1 MATKRKAETGTAAK
15 AVVTKKL
22 ALDAKNLKDPNKA
35 LVTPKSKTTA
45 EAKVGEISAT
55 PITPLKDKRLS
66 GILKAVGVNSPRSP
80 NRVTFPPPS
89 NIRETL
95 SNLDDD
101 AVSSLVHQLES
112 LQGASLV
119 LWLEELTSS
128 VSLLD
133 RRPERGQSVESL
145 VAELLKIKW
154 EDKEEEVAFAYIALL
169 AHLVSACP
177 CYTRAAVKSLF
188 NRFRPA
194 GERDKRS
201 LDAIIFKRVHT
212 GLQCLLEVSPVG
224 ARDET
229 LNLMAEAFP
238 YFKLSPYRQ
247 VCFVSA
253 LLEMTSYIPDS
264 RLRVLTIIVEKIIKL
279 DAHLSREHVGKELK
293 EGDKK
298 PNDPMVETLDLL
310 MKLMLTYINTNT
322 HHEDKYDSKKAAE
335 LIDCL
340 LNIYTSHLLP
350 TFNIVH
356 TQYIIFY
363 LANLDPEVTQRFL
376 AVTWRAFNSPS
387 SASITRQTAMSYLA
401 SFLSRSAIVT
411 AQQVLAHL
419 NRLSSWAHSYVRAR
433 ESQDSGLDFMYT
445 DLARHGPFYSACQ
458 AIFYIFAF
466 RHQELTCT
474 PKRLKAVQGL
484 AWHSLVASGLNPLR
498 VCLPGVVRNFSA
510 CARHY
515 QLAYCQAVIERNN
528 RINLP
533 VVGSLSSGASVKPL
547 LLDCFFPFDPC
558 LLPRVKPWVERHYL
572 QYQGLQGILQTEE
585 EDDEESSDDEEDED
599 GEGVDGQGEAKVS
612 SRRQRQSS
620 IRSSI
625 SSSGRSRQDSVGCLN
640 ELLMQDLVS

>member
-1 MATKRKAETGTAAK
+1 MATKRKAETGTTAAK

-22 ALDAKNLKDPNKA
+22 ALDAKQLKDPTKA
-35 LVTPKSKTTA
+35 LVTPKSKPAA
-45 EAKVGEISAT
+45 EAKPSETLAT
-55 PITPLKDKRLS
+55 PKTPLKDKRLS
-66 GILKAVGVNSPRSP
+66 GILKTVGVNSPRSP

-154 EDKEEEVAFAYIALL
+154 EDKEEKVAFAYIALL

-188 NRFRPA
+188 NRFKPA

-201 LDAIIFKRVHT
+201 VDAIIFKRVHT
-212 GLQCLLEVSPVG
+212 ALQCLLEVSPVG
-224 ARDET
+224 AREEA

-238 YFKLSPYRQ
+238 FFKLSPYRQ

-279 DAHLSREHVGKELK
+279 DAHLSREHVGREVK

-298 PNDPMVETLDLL
+298 DPMVETLDLL

-322 HHEDKYDSKKAAE
+322 HHEDKYDGKKASDVV
-335 LIDCL
+335 DCL

-376 AVTWRAFNSPS
+376 SVTWRAFSSPS
-387 SASITRQTAMSYLA
+387 SPSITRQTAMSYLA

-411 AQQVLAHL
+411 PQQVLGHL

-433 ESQDSGLDFMYT
+433 DSQDSGLDFMYT

-466 RHQELTCT
+466 RHQELTST

-515 QLAYCQAVIERNN
+515 QLAYCQAVLERNN

-558 LLPRVKPWVERHYL
+558 LLPRVKPWVETQYL

-585 EDDEESSDDEEDED
+585 EDEEESSDEEEEEE
-599 GEGVDGQGEAKVS
+599 EGGQKEAQAP
-612 SRRQRQSS
+612 RRKRQSS

>member
-1 MATKRKAETGTAAK
+1 MATKRKAETGAAAAK

-22 ALDAKNLKDPNKA
+22 ALDAKQLKDPTKA
-35 LVTPKSKTTA
+35 LVTPKSKPAAGARVSETP
-45 EAKVGEISAT
+45 AT
-55 PITPLKDKRLS
+55 PKTPLKDKRLS

-119 LWLEELTSS
+119 LWLEELTLS

-188 NRFRPA
+188 NRFKPA

-201 LDAIIFKRVHT
+201 VDAIIFKTVHT
-212 GLQCLLEVSPVG
+212 ALQCLLEVSPVG
-224 ARDET
+224 AREEA
-229 LNLMAEAFP
+229 LHLMAEVFP
-238 YFKLSPYRQ
+238 FFKLSPYRQ

-279 DAHLSREHVGKELK
+279 DAHLSREHVGREVK

-298 PNDPMVETLDLL
+298 DPMVETLDLL
-310 MKLMLTYINTNT
+310 MKLMLTYIHTNT
-322 HHEDKYDSKKAAE
+322 HHEDKYGYKLHKQDRSDMYLSPRYDSKKSSD
-335 LIDCL
+335 LVDCL

-363 LANLDPEVTQRFL
+363 LANLDPG
-376 AVTWRAFNSPS
+376 
-387 SASITRQTAMSYLA
+387 M
-401 SFLSRSAIVT
+401 
-411 AQQVLAHL
+411 
-419 NRLSSWAHSYVRAR
+419 
-433 ESQDSGLDFMYT
+433 
-445 DLARHGPFYSACQ
+445 
-458 AIFYIFAF
+458 
-466 RHQELTCT
+466 
-474 PKRLKAVQGL
+474 
-484 AWHSLVASGLNPLR
+484 LR
-498 VCLPGVVRNFSA
+498 
-510 CARHY
+510 
-515 QLAYCQAVIERNN
+515 I
-528 RINLP
+528 
-533 VVGSLSSGASVKPL
+533 
-547 LLDCFFPFDPC
+547 
-558 LLPRVKPWVERHYL
+558 
-572 QYQGLQGILQTEE
+572 
-585 EDDEESSDDEEDED
+585 
-599 GEGVDGQGEAKVS
+599 
-612 SRRQRQSS
+612 
-620 IRSSI
+620 
-625 SSSGRSRQDSVGCLN
+625 
-640 ELLMQDLVS
+640 

>member
-1 MATKRKAETGTAAK
+1 MATKRKAETGAAAAK

-22 ALDAKNLKDPNKA
+22 ALDAKQLKDPTKA
-35 LVTPKSKTTA
+35 LVTPKSKPAAQARVSETL
-45 EAKVGEISAT
+45 AT
-55 PITPLKDKRLS
+55 PKTPLKDKRLS

-101 AVSSLVHQLES
+101 AVSRLVHQLES

-119 LWLEELTSS
+119 LWLEELTLS

-188 NRFRPA
+188 NRFKPA

-201 LDAIIFKRVHT
+201 VDAIIFKRVHT
-212 GLQCLLEVSPVG
+212 ALQCLLEVSPVG
-224 ARDET
+224 AREEA
-229 LNLMAEAFP
+229 LHLMAEVFP
-238 YFKLSPYRQ
+238 FFKLSPYRQ

-279 DAHLSREHVGKELK
+279 DAHLSREHVGREVK

-298 PNDPMVETLDLL
+298 DPMVETLDLL

-322 HHEDKYDSKKAAE
+322 HHEDKYGYKLHKQDRSDMYLSPRYDSKKSSD
-335 LIDCL
+335 LVDCL

-363 LANLDPEVTQRFL
+363 LANLDPG
-376 AVTWRAFNSPS
+376 
-387 SASITRQTAMSYLA
+387 M
-401 SFLSRSAIVT
+401 
-411 AQQVLAHL
+411 
-419 NRLSSWAHSYVRAR
+419 
-433 ESQDSGLDFMYT
+433 
-445 DLARHGPFYSACQ
+445 
-458 AIFYIFAF
+458 
-466 RHQELTCT
+466 
-474 PKRLKAVQGL
+474 
-484 AWHSLVASGLNPLR
+484 LR
-498 VCLPGVVRNFSA
+498 
-510 CARHY
+510 
-515 QLAYCQAVIERNN
+515 I
-528 RINLP
+528 
-533 VVGSLSSGASVKPL
+533 
-547 LLDCFFPFDPC
+547 
-558 LLPRVKPWVERHYL
+558 
-572 QYQGLQGILQTEE
+572 
-585 EDDEESSDDEEDED
+585 
-599 GEGVDGQGEAKVS
+599 
-612 SRRQRQSS
+612 
-620 IRSSI
+620 
-625 SSSGRSRQDSVGCLN
+625 
-640 ELLMQDLVS
+640 

>member
-1 MATKRKAETGTAAK
+1 MATKRKAETGTPAK

-22 ALDAKNLKDPNKA
+22 ALDAKQLKDPNKA
-35 LVTPKSKTTA
+35 LVTPKPKTAA
-45 EAKVGEISAT
+45 EIKVNNEKMPGSHL
-55 PITPLKDKRLS
+55 TPLKEKRLS
-66 GILKAVGVNSPRSP
+66 GILKAVCVNSPKSP

-89 NIRETL
+89 NMRETL
-95 SNLDDD
+95 ANLDEE
-101 AVSSLVHQLES
+101 AVASLVHQLES

-133 RRPERGQSVESL
+133 RRPERGQGVESL

-188 NRFRPA
+188 DRFKPA
-194 GERDKRS
+194 GERDKRDR
-201 LDAIIFKRVHT
+201 DANIFKRVHT
-212 GLQCLLEVSPVG
+212 ALQCLLQVSPVG
-224 ARDET
+224 AREEA
-229 LNLMAEAFP
+229 LSGMSKAFP
-238 YFKLSPYRQ
+238 YFKVSPYRL

-253 LLEMTSYIPDS
+253 LLEMTSYISDS
-264 RLRVLTIIVEKIIKL
+264 THRVLTIIFENIIKL
-279 DAHLSREHVGKELK
+279 DAHLSREYVGEVLK
-293 EGDKK
+293 NENKGE
-298 PNDPMVETLDLL
+298 PMVETLDLL
-310 MKLMLTYINTNT
+310 MKLVLTYIKANT
-322 HHEDKYDSKKAAE
+322 HHEEKYDEKKASN
-335 LIDCL
+335 LVDCL
-340 LNIYTSHLLP
+340 MDIYTSHLLP

-356 TQYIIFY
+356 SQYIIFY
-363 LANLDPEVTQRFL
+363 LANIDPGLAQRFL
-376 AVTWRAFNSPS
+376 TVTWRTFSSPNSP
-387 SASITRQTAMSYLA
+387 SITRQTAMSYLA
-401 SFLSRSAIVT
+401 SFLSRSAVIT
-411 AQQVLAHL
+411 PQQVLAHL
-419 NRLSSWAHSYVRAR
+419 GRLSSWAHSYVRTR

-445 DLARHGPFYSACQ
+445 DLAKHGPFYSACQ

-466 RHQELTCT
+466 RHQELTAT

-558 LLPRVKPWVERHYL
+558 LLPRVKPWVDTHYL

-585 EDDEESSDDEEDED
+585 EDDEESSDEEE
-599 GEGVDGQGEAKVS
+599 EEENEEANQGQEKIP
-612 SRRQRQSS
+612 RRKRQSS
-620 IRSSI
+620 MRSSI

>member
-1 MATKRKAETGTAAK
+1 MATKRKAETGTPAK

-22 ALDAKNLKDPNKA
+22 ALDAKQLKDPNKA
-35 LVTPKSKTTA
+35 LVTPKPKTAA
-45 EAKVGEISAT
+45 EIKVNNEKT
-55 PITPLKDKRLS
+55 PGSHLTPLKDKRLS
-66 GILKAVGVNSPRSP
+66 GILKAVGVNSPKSP

-89 NIRETL
+89 NMRETL
-95 SNLDDD
+95 ANLDEE
-101 AVSSLVHQLES
+101 AVASLVHQLES

-133 RRPERGQSVESL
+133 RRPERGQGVESL

-188 NRFRPA
+188 DRFKPA
-194 GERDKRS
+194 GERDKRDR
-201 LDAIIFKRVHT
+201 DANIFKRVHT
-212 GLQCLLEVSPVG
+212 ALQCLLQVSPVG
-224 ARDET
+224 AREEA
-229 LNLMAEAFP
+229 LSGMSKAFP
-238 YFKLSPYRQ
+238 YFKVSPYRL

-253 LLEMTSYIPDS
+253 LLEMTSYISDS
-264 RLRVLTIIVEKIIKL
+264 THRVLTIIFENIIKL
-279 DAHLSREHVGKELK
+279 DAHLSREYVGEVLK
-293 EGDKK
+293 NENKGE
-298 PNDPMVETLDLL
+298 PMVETLDLL
-310 MKLMLTYINTNT
+310 MKLVLTYIKANT
-322 HHEDKYDSKKAAE
+322 HHEEKYDEKKASN
-335 LIDCL
+335 LVDCL
-340 LNIYTSHLLP
+340 MDIYTSHLLP

-356 TQYIIFY
+356 SQYIIFY
-363 LANLDPEVTQRFL
+363 LANIDPGLAQRFL
-376 AVTWRAFNSPS
+376 TVTWRTFSSPNSP
-387 SASITRQTAMSYLA
+387 SITRQTAMSYLA
-401 SFLSRSAIVT
+401 SFLSRSAVIT
-411 AQQVLAHL
+411 PQQVLAHL
-419 NRLSSWAHSYVRAR
+419 GRLSSWAHSYVRTR

-445 DLARHGPFYSACQ
+445 DLAKHGPFYSACQ

-466 RHQELTCT
+466 RHQELTAT

-558 LLPRVKPWVERHYL
+558 LLPRVKPWVETHYL

-585 EDDEESSDDEEDED
+585 EDDEESSDEEE
-599 GEGVDGQGEAKVS
+599 EEEENEEANQGQEKVP
-612 SRRQRQSS
+612 RRKRQSS
-620 IRSSI
+620 MRSSI

>member
-1 MATKRKAETGTAAK
+1 MATKRKAESGTPAK

-22 ALDAKNLKDPNKA
+22 ALDAKQLKDSNKA
-35 LVTPKSKTTA
+35 LVTPKPKTAA
-45 EAKVGEISAT
+45 EIKVNNEKT
-55 PITPLKDKRLS
+55 PGSHLTPLKDKRLS
-66 GILKAVGVNSPRSP
+66 GILKAVGVNSPKSP

-89 NIRETL
+89 NMRETL
-95 SNLDDD
+95 ANLDEE
-101 AVSSLVHQLES
+101 AVASLVHQLES

-133 RRPERGQSVESL
+133 RRPERGQGVESL

-188 NRFRPA
+188 DRFKPA
-194 GERDKRS
+194 GERDKRDR
-201 LDAIIFKRVHT
+201 DANIFKRVHT
-212 GLQCLLEVSPVG
+212 ALQCLLQVSPVG
-224 ARDET
+224 AREEA
-229 LNLMAEAFP
+229 LSGMSKAFP
-238 YFKLSPYRQ
+238 YFKVSPYRL

-253 LLEMTSYIPDS
+253 LLEMTSYISDS
-264 RLRVLTIIVEKIIKL
+264 THRVLTIIFENIIKL
-279 DAHLSREHVGKELK
+279 DAHLSREYVGEVLK
-293 EGDKK
+293 NENKGE
-298 PNDPMVETLDLL
+298 PMVETLDLL
-310 MKLMLTYINTNT
+310 MKLVLTYIKANT
-322 HHEDKYDSKKAAE
+322 HHEEKYDEKKASN
-335 LIDCL
+335 LVDCL
-340 LNIYTSHLLP
+340 MDIYTSHLLP

-356 TQYIIFY
+356 SQYIIFY
-363 LANLDPEVTQRFL
+363 LANIDPGLAQRFL
-376 AVTWRAFNSPS
+376 TVTWRTFSSPNSP
-387 SASITRQTAMSYLA
+387 SITRQTAMSYLA
-401 SFLSRSAIVT
+401 SFLSRSAVIT
-411 AQQVLAHL
+411 PQQVLAHL
-419 NRLSSWAHSYVRAR
+419 GRLSSWAHSYVRTR

-445 DLARHGPFYSACQ
+445 DLAKHGPFYSACQ

-466 RHQELTCT
+466 RHQELTAT
-474 PKRLKAVQGL
+474 PKRMKAIQGL

-558 LLPRVKPWVERHYL
+558 LLPRVKPWVETHYL

-585 EDDEESSDDEEDED
+585 EDDEESSDEEEEDEN
-599 GEGVDGQGEAKVS
+599 EEANQGQEKVA
-612 SRRQRQSS
+612 RRKRQSS
-620 IRSSI
+620 MRSSI

>member
-1 MATKRKAETGTAAK
+1 MATKRKAETGAAAAK

-22 ALDAKNLKDPNKA
+22 ALDAKQLKDPTKA
-35 LVTPKSKTTA
+35 LVTPKSKPAA
-45 EAKVGEISAT
+45 EARVSETPAT
-55 PITPLKDKRLS
+55 PKTPLKDKRLS

-101 AVSSLVHQLES
+101 AVSRLVHQLES

-119 LWLEELTSS
+119 LWLEELTLS

-188 NRFRPA
+188 NRFKPA

-201 LDAIIFKRVHT
+201 VDAIIFKRVHT
-212 GLQCLLEVSPVG
+212 ALQCLLEVSPVG
-224 ARDET
+224 AREEA
-229 LNLMAEAFP
+229 LHLMAEVFP
-238 YFKLSPYRQ
+238 FFKLSPYRQ

-279 DAHLSREHVGKELK
+279 DAHLSREHVGREVK

-298 PNDPMVETLDLL
+298 DPMVETLDLL

-322 HHEDKYDSKKAAE
+322 HHEDKYDSKKSSD
-335 LIDCL
+335 LVDCL

-376 AVTWRAFNSPS
+376 AVTWRAFSSPS
-387 SASITRQTAMSYLA
+387 SPSITRQTAMSYLA

-411 AQQVLAHL
+411 PQQVLGHL

-433 ESQDSGLDFMYT
+433 DSQDSGLDFMYT

-466 RHQELTCT
+466 RHQELTST

-515 QLAYCQAVIERNN
+515 QLAYCQAVLERNN

-558 LLPRVKPWVERHYL
+558 LLPRVKPWVEMHYL

-585 EDDEESSDDEEDED
+585 EDEEESSDEEEEEE
-599 GEGVDGQGEAKVS
+599 EGCQKEVKVA
-612 SRRQRQSS
+612 RRKRQSS

>member
-1 MATKRKAETGTAAK
+1 MATKRKAETGTPAK

-22 ALDAKNLKDPNKA
+22 ALDAKQLKDPNKA
-35 LVTPKSKTTA
+35 LVTPKPKTAA
-45 EAKVGEISAT
+45 EIKVINEKT
-55 PITPLKDKRLS
+55 PGSHITPLKDKRLS
-66 GILKAVGVNSPRSP
+66 GILKAVGVNSPKSP

-89 NIRETL
+89 NMRETL
-95 SNLDDD
+95 ANLDEE
-101 AVSSLVHQLES
+101 AVASLVHQLES

-133 RRPERGQSVESL
+133 RRPERGQGVESL

-188 NRFRPA
+188 DRFKPA
-194 GERDKRS
+194 GERDKRDR
-201 LDAIIFKRVHT
+201 DANIFKRVHT
-212 GLQCLLEVSPVG
+212 ALQCLLQVSPVG
-224 ARDET
+224 AREEA
-229 LNLMAEAFP
+229 LSGMSKAFP
-238 YFKLSPYRQ
+238 YFKVSPYRL

-253 LLEMTSYIPDS
+253 LLEMTSYISDS
-264 RLRVLTIIVEKIIKL
+264 THRVLTIIFENIIKL
-279 DAHLSREHVGKELK
+279 DAHLSREYVGEVLK
-293 EGDKK
+293 NENKGE
-298 PNDPMVETLDLL
+298 PMVETLDLL
-310 MKLMLTYINTNT
+310 MKLVLTYIKANT
-322 HHEDKYDSKKAAE
+322 HHEEKYDEKKASN
-335 LIDCL
+335 LVDCL
-340 LNIYTSHLLP
+340 MDIYTSHLLP

-356 TQYIIFY
+356 SQYIIFY
-363 LANLDPEVTQRFL
+363 LANIDPGLAQRFL
-376 AVTWRAFNSPS
+376 TVTWRTFSSPNSP
-387 SASITRQTAMSYLA
+387 SITRQTAMSYLA
-401 SFLSRSAIVT
+401 SFLSRSAVIT
-411 AQQVLAHL
+411 PQQVLAHL
-419 NRLSSWAHSYVRAR
+419 GRLSSWAHSYVRTR

-445 DLARHGPFYSACQ
+445 DLAKHGPFYSACQ

-466 RHQELTCT
+466 RHQELTAT

-558 LLPRVKPWVERHYL
+558 LLPRVKPWVETHYL

-585 EDDEESSDDEEDED
+585 EDDEESSDEEE
-599 GEGVDGQGEAKVS
+599 EEENEEANQGQEKVP
-612 SRRQRQSS
+612 RRKRQSS
-620 IRSSI
+620 MRSSI

>member
-1 MATKRKAETGTAAK
+1 MATKRKAESGTPAK

-22 ALDAKNLKDPNKA
+22 ALDAKQLKDPNKA
-35 LVTPKSKTTA
+35 LVTPKPKTAA
-45 EAKVGEISAT
+45 EIKVNNEKMPGSHL
-55 PITPLKDKRLS
+55 TPLKEKRLS
-66 GILKAVGVNSPRSP
+66 GILKAVCVNSPKSP

-89 NIRETL
+89 NMRETL
-95 SNLDDD
+95 ANLDEE
-101 AVSSLVHQLES
+101 AVASLVHQLES

-133 RRPERGQSVESL
+133 RRPERGQGVESL

-188 NRFRPA
+188 DRFKPA
-194 GERDKRS
+194 GERDKRDR
-201 LDAIIFKRVHT
+201 DANIFKRVHT
-212 GLQCLLEVSPVG
+212 ALQCLLQVSPVG
-224 ARDET
+224 AREEA
-229 LNLMAEAFP
+229 LSGMSKAFP
-238 YFKLSPYRQ
+238 YFKVSPYRL

-253 LLEMTSYIPDS
+253 LLEMTSYISDS
-264 RLRVLTIIVEKIIKL
+264 THRVLTIIFENIIKL
-279 DAHLSREHVGKELK
+279 DAHLSREYVGEVLK
-293 EGDKK
+293 NENKGE
-298 PNDPMVETLDLL
+298 PMVETLDLL
-310 MKLMLTYINTNT
+310 MKLVLTYIKANT
-322 HHEDKYDSKKAAE
+322 HHEEKYDEKKASN
-335 LIDCL
+335 LVDCL
-340 LNIYTSHLLP
+340 MDIYTSHLLP

-356 TQYIIFY
+356 SQYIIFY
-363 LANLDPEVTQRFL
+363 LANIDPGLAQRFL
-376 AVTWRAFNSPS
+376 TVTWRTFSSPNSP
-387 SASITRQTAMSYLA
+387 SITRQTAMSYLA
-401 SFLSRSAIVT
+401 SFLSRSAVIT
-411 AQQVLAHL
+411 PQQVLAHL
-419 NRLSSWAHSYVRAR
+419 GRLSSWAHSYVRTR

-445 DLARHGPFYSACQ
+445 DLAKHGPFYSACQ

-466 RHQELTCT
+466 RHQELTAT

-558 LLPRVKPWVERHYL
+558 LLPRVKPWVDTHYL

-585 EDDEESSDDEEDED
+585 EDDEESSDEEE
-599 GEGVDGQGEAKVS
+599 EEENEEANQGQEKIP
-612 SRRQRQSS
+612 RRKRQSS
-620 IRSSI
+620 MRSSI

>member
-1 MATKRKAETGTAAK
+1 MATKRKAESGTPAK

-22 ALDAKNLKDPNKA
+22 ALDAKQLKDPNKA
-35 LVTPKSKTTA
+35 LVTPKPKTAA
-45 EAKVGEISAT
+45 EIKVNNEKT
-55 PITPLKDKRLS
+55 PGSHLTPLKDKRLS
-66 GILKAVGVNSPRSP
+66 GILKAVGVNSPKSP

-89 NIRETL
+89 NMRETL
-95 SNLDDD
+95 ANLDEE
-101 AVSSLVHQLES
+101 AVASLVHQLES

-133 RRPERGQSVESL
+133 RRPERGQGVESL

-188 NRFRPA
+188 DRFKPA
-194 GERDKRS
+194 GDRDKRDR
-201 LDAIIFKRVHT
+201 DANIFKRVHT
-212 GLQCLLEVSPVG
+212 ALQCLLQVSPVG
-224 ARDET
+224 AREEA
-229 LNLMAEAFP
+229 LSGMCKAFP
-238 YFKLSPYRQ
+238 YFKVSPYRL

-253 LLEMTSYIPDS
+253 LLEMTSYISDS
-264 RLRVLTIIVEKIIKL
+264 THRVLTIIFENIIKL
-279 DAHLSREHVGKELK
+279 DAHLSREYVGEVLK
-293 EGDKK
+293 NENKGE
-298 PNDPMVETLDLL
+298 PMVETLDLL
-310 MKLMLTYINTNT
+310 MKLVLTYIKANT
-322 HHEDKYDSKKAAE
+322 HHEEKYDEKKASN
-335 LIDCL
+335 LVDCL
-340 LNIYTSHLLP
+340 MDIYTSHLLP

-356 TQYIIFY
+356 SQYIIFY
-363 LANLDPEVTQRFL
+363 LANIDPGLAQRFL
-376 AVTWRAFNSPS
+376 TVTWRAFSSPNSP
-387 SASITRQTAMSYLA
+387 SITRQTAMSYLA
-401 SFLSRSAIVT
+401 SFLSRSAVIT
-411 AQQVLAHL
+411 PQQVLAHL
-419 NRLSSWAHSYVRAR
+419 GRLSSWAHSYVRTR
-433 ESQDSGLDFMYT
+433 ESQDCGLDFMYT
-445 DLARHGPFYSACQ
+445 DLAKHGPFYSACQ

-466 RHQELTCT
+466 RHQELTAT

-558 LLPRVKPWVERHYL
+558 LLPRVKPWVETHYL

-585 EDDEESSDDEEDED
+585 EDDEESSDEEEE
-599 GEGVDGQGEAKVS
+599 GENEEANQGQEKVP
-612 SRRQRQSS
+612 RRKRQSS
-620 IRSSI
+620 MRSSI

>member
-1 MATKRKAETGTAAK
+1 MATKRKAETAAK

-22 ALDAKNLKDPNKA
+22 ALDAKQLKDPNKA

-45 EAKVGEISAT
+45 EAKVTEKASETPAT
-55 PITPLKDKRLS
+55 PKTPLKDKRLS
-66 GILKAVGVNSPRSP
+66 GILKTVGVNSPRSP

-188 NRFRPA
+188 NRFKPA

-201 LDAIIFKRVHT
+201 VDAIIFKRVHT
-212 GLQCLLEVSPVG
+212 ALQCLLEVSPVG
-224 ARDET
+224 AREEA

-322 HHEDKYDSKKAAE
+322 HHEDKYDSKKA
-335 LIDCL
+335 LQLVDCL
-340 LNIYTSHLLP
+340 LSIYTSHLLP

-411 AQQVLAHL
+411 PQQVLAHL

-433 ESQDSGLDFMYT
+433 DSQDSGLDFMYT

-466 RHQELTCT
+466 RHQELTST

-558 LLPRVKPWVERHYL
+558 LLPRVKPWVETHYL

-585 EDDEESSDDEEDED
+585 EDDEESSDDEEEEE
-599 GEGVDGQGEAKVS
+599 EGVGQKEAKVP
-612 SRRQRQSS
+612 SRRKRQSS

>member
-1 MATKRKAETGTAAK
+1 MATKRKAETGAAAAK

-22 ALDAKNLKDPNKA
+22 ALDAKQLKDPTKA
-35 LVTPKSKTTA
+35 LVTPKSKPAAQARVSETP
-45 EAKVGEISAT
+45 AT
-55 PITPLKDKRLS
+55 PKTPLKDKRLS

-119 LWLEELTSS
+119 LWLEELTLS

-188 NRFRPA
+188 NRFKPA

-201 LDAIIFKRVHT
+201 VDAIIFKRVHT
-212 GLQCLLEVSPVG
+212 ALQCLLEVSPVG
-224 ARDET
+224 AREEA
-229 LNLMAEAFP
+229 LHLMAEVFP
-238 YFKLSPYRQ
+238 FFKLSPYRQ

-279 DAHLSREHVGKELK
+279 DAHLSREHVGREVK

-298 PNDPMVETLDLL
+298 DPMVETLDLL

-322 HHEDKYDSKKAAE
+322 HHEDKYDSKKSSD
-335 LIDCL
+335 LVDCL

-376 AVTWRAFNSPS
+376 AVTWRAFSSPS
-387 SASITRQTAMSYLA
+387 SPSITRQTAMSYLA

-411 AQQVLAHL
+411 PQQVLGHL

-433 ESQDSGLDFMYT
+433 DSQDSGLDFMYT

-466 RHQELTCT
+466 RHQELTST

-515 QLAYCQAVIERNN
+515 QLAYCQAVLERNN

-558 LLPRVKPWVERHYL
+558 LLPRVKPWVETHYL

-585 EDDEESSDDEEDED
+585 EDEEESSDEEEEEE
-599 GEGVDGQGEAKVS
+599 EGCQKEAKVA
-612 SRRQRQSS
+612 RRKRQSS

>member
-1 MATKRKAETGTAAK
+1 MATKRKAETGTPAK

-22 ALDAKNLKDPNKA
+22 ALDAKQLKDPNKA
-35 LVTPKSKTTA
+35 LVTPKPKTAA
-45 EAKVGEISAT
+45 EVKVKNDKT
-55 PITPLKDKRLS
+55 PGSHLTPLKDKRLS
-66 GILKAVGVNSPRSP
+66 GILKAVGVNSPKSP

-89 NIRETL
+89 NMRETL
-95 SNLDDD
+95 ANLDEE
-101 AVSSLVHQLES
+101 AVASLVHQLES

-133 RRPERGQSVESL
+133 RRPERGQGVESL

-188 NRFRPA
+188 DRFKPA
-194 GERDKRS
+194 GERDKRDR
-201 LDAIIFKRVHT
+201 DANIFKRVHT
-212 GLQCLLEVSPVG
+212 ALQCLLQVSPVG
-224 ARDET
+224 AREEA
-229 LNLMAEAFP
+229 LSGMSKAFP
-238 YFKLSPYRQ
+238 YFKVSPYRL

-253 LLEMTSYIPDS
+253 LLEMTSYISDS
-264 RLRVLTIIVEKIIKL
+264 THRVLTIIFENIIKL
-279 DAHLSREHVGKELK
+279 DAHLSREYVGEVLK
-293 EGDKK
+293 NENKGE
-298 PNDPMVETLDLL
+298 PMVETLDLL
-310 MKLMLTYINTNT
+310 MKLVLTYIKANT
-322 HHEDKYDSKKAAE
+322 HHEEKYDEKKASN
-335 LIDCL
+335 LVDCL
-340 LNIYTSHLLP
+340 MDIYTSHLLP

-356 TQYIIFY
+356 SQYIIFY
-363 LANLDPEVTQRFL
+363 LANIDPGLAQRFL
-376 AVTWRAFNSPS
+376 TVTWRTFSSPNSP
-387 SASITRQTAMSYLA
+387 SITRQTAMSYLA
-401 SFLSRSAIVT
+401 SFLSRSAVIT
-411 AQQVLAHL
+411 PQQVLAHL
-419 NRLSSWAHSYVRAR
+419 GRLSSWAHSYVRTR
-433 ESQDSGLDFMYT
+433 ESQDCGLDFMYT
-445 DLARHGPFYSACQ
+445 DLAKHGPFYSACQ

-466 RHQELTCT
+466 RHQELTAT

-558 LLPRVKPWVERHYL
+558 LLPRVKPWVETHYL

-585 EDDEESSDDEEDED
+585 EDDEESSDEEE
-599 GEGVDGQGEAKVS
+599 EEENEEANQGQEKVP
-612 SRRQRQSS
+612 RRKRQSS
-620 IRSSI
+620 MRSSI

>member
-1 MATKRKAETGTAAK
+1 MATKRKAESGTPAK

-22 ALDAKNLKDPNKA
+22 ALDAKQLKDSNKA
-35 LVTPKSKTTA
+35 LVTPKPKTAA
-45 EAKVGEISAT
+45 EIKVNNEKT
-55 PITPLKDKRLS
+55 PGSHLTPLKDKRLS
-66 GILKAVGVNSPRSP
+66 GILKAVGVNSPKSP

-89 NIRETL
+89 NMRETL
-95 SNLDDD
+95 ANLDEE
-101 AVSSLVHQLES
+101 AVASLVHQLES

-133 RRPERGQSVESL
+133 RRPERGQGVESL

-188 NRFRPA
+188 DRFKPA
-194 GERDKRS
+194 GERDKRDR
-201 LDAIIFKRVHT
+201 DANIFKRVHT
-212 GLQCLLEVSPVG
+212 ALQCLLQVSPVG
-224 ARDET
+224 AREEA
-229 LNLMAEAFP
+229 LSGMSKAFP
-238 YFKLSPYRQ
+238 YFKVSPYRL

-253 LLEMTSYIPDS
+253 LLEMTSYISDS
-264 RLRVLTIIVEKIIKL
+264 THRVLTIIFENIIKL
-279 DAHLSREHVGKELK
+279 DAHLSREYVGEVLK
-293 EGDKK
+293 NENKGE
-298 PNDPMVETLDLL
+298 PMVETLDLL
-310 MKLMLTYINTNT
+310 MKLVLTYIKANT
-322 HHEDKYDSKKAAE
+322 HHEEKYDEKKASN
-335 LIDCL
+335 LVDCL
-340 LNIYTSHLLP
+340 MDIYTSHLLP

-356 TQYIIFY
+356 SQYIIFY
-363 LANLDPEVTQRFL
+363 LANIDPGLAQRFL
-376 AVTWRAFNSPS
+376 TVTWRTFSSPNSP
-387 SASITRQTAMSYLA
+387 SITRQTAMSYLA
-401 SFLSRSAIVT
+401 SFLSRSAVIT
-411 AQQVLAHL
+411 PQQVLAHL
-419 NRLSSWAHSYVRAR
+419 GRLSSWAHSYVRTR

-445 DLARHGPFYSACQ
+445 DLAKHGPFYSACQ

-466 RHQELTCT
+466 RHQELTAT
-474 PKRLKAVQGL
+474 PKRMKAIQGL

-558 LLPRVKPWVERHYL
+558 LLPRVKPWVDTHYL

-585 EDDEESSDDEEDED
+585 EDDEESSDEEE
-599 GEGVDGQGEAKVS
+599 EEENEEANQGQEKIP
-612 SRRQRQSS
+612 RRKRQSS
-620 IRSSI
+620 MRSSI

>member
-1 MATKRKAETGTAAK
+1 MATKRKAESGTPAK

-22 ALDAKNLKDPNKA
+22 ALDAKQLKDPNKA
-35 LVTPKSKTTA
+35 LVTPKPKTAA
-45 EAKVGEISAT
+45 EIKVNNEKT
-55 PITPLKDKRLS
+55 PGSHLTPLKDKRLS
-66 GILKAVGVNSPRSP
+66 GILKAVGVNSPKSP

-89 NIRETL
+89 NMRETL
-95 SNLDDD
+95 ANLDEE
-101 AVSSLVHQLES
+101 AVASLVHQLES

-133 RRPERGQSVESL
+133 RRPERGQGVESL

-188 NRFRPA
+188 DRFKPA
-194 GERDKRS
+194 GERDKRDR
-201 LDAIIFKRVHT
+201 DANIFKRVHT
-212 GLQCLLEVSPVG
+212 ALQCLLQVSPVG
-224 ARDET
+224 AREEA
-229 LNLMAEAFP
+229 LSGMSKAFP
-238 YFKLSPYRQ
+238 YFKVSPYRL

-253 LLEMTSYIPDS
+253 LLEMTSYISDS
-264 RLRVLTIIVEKIIKL
+264 THRVLTIIFENIIKL
-279 DAHLSREHVGKELK
+279 DAHLSREYVGEVLK
-293 EGDKK
+293 NENKGE
-298 PNDPMVETLDLL
+298 PMVETLDLL
-310 MKLMLTYINTNT
+310 MKLVLTYIKANT
-322 HHEDKYDSKKAAE
+322 HHEEKYDEKKASN
-335 LIDCL
+335 LVDCL
-340 LNIYTSHLLP
+340 MDIYTSHLLP

-356 TQYIIFY
+356 SQYIIFY
-363 LANLDPEVTQRFL
+363 LANIDPGLAQRFL
-376 AVTWRAFNSPS
+376 TVTWRTFSSPNSP
-387 SASITRQTAMSYLA
+387 SITRQTAMSYLA
-401 SFLSRSAIVT
+401 SFLSRSAVIT
-411 AQQVLAHL
+411 PQQVLAHL
-419 NRLSSWAHSYVRAR
+419 GRLSSWAHSYVRTR

-445 DLARHGPFYSACQ
+445 DLAKHGPFYSACQ

-466 RHQELTCT
+466 RHQELTAT

-558 LLPRVKPWVERHYL
+558 LLPRVKPWVETHYL

-585 EDDEESSDDEEDED
+585 EDDEESSDEEE
-599 GEGVDGQGEAKVS
+599 EEEENEEANQGQEKVP
-612 SRRQRQSS
+612 RRKRQSS
-620 IRSSI
+620 MRSSI

>member
-1 MATKRKAETGTAAK
+1 MATKRKAETGAAAAK

-22 ALDAKNLKDPNKA
+22 ALDAKQLKDPTKA
-35 LVTPKSKTTA
+35 LVTPKSKPAAQARVSETP
-45 EAKVGEISAT
+45 AT
-55 PITPLKDKRLS
+55 PKTPLKDKRLS

-101 AVSSLVHQLES
+101 AVSRLVHQLES

-119 LWLEELTSS
+119 LWLEELTLS

-188 NRFRPA
+188 NRFKPA

-201 LDAIIFKRVHT
+201 VDAIIFKRVHT
-212 GLQCLLEVSPVG
+212 ALQCLLEVSPVG
-224 ARDET
+224 AREEA
-229 LNLMAEAFP
+229 LHLMAEVFP
-238 YFKLSPYRQ
+238 FFKLSPYRQ

-279 DAHLSREHVGKELK
+279 DAHLSREHVGREVK

-298 PNDPMVETLDLL
+298 DPMVETLDLL

-322 HHEDKYDSKKAAE
+322 HHEDKYGYKLHKQDRSDMYLSPRYDSKKSSD
-335 LIDCL
+335 LVDCL

-363 LANLDPEVTQRFL
+363 LANLDPG
-376 AVTWRAFNSPS
+376 
-387 SASITRQTAMSYLA
+387 M
-401 SFLSRSAIVT
+401 
-411 AQQVLAHL
+411 
-419 NRLSSWAHSYVRAR
+419 
-433 ESQDSGLDFMYT
+433 
-445 DLARHGPFYSACQ
+445 
-458 AIFYIFAF
+458 
-466 RHQELTCT
+466 
-474 PKRLKAVQGL
+474 
-484 AWHSLVASGLNPLR
+484 LR
-498 VCLPGVVRNFSA
+498 
-510 CARHY
+510 
-515 QLAYCQAVIERNN
+515 I
-528 RINLP
+528 
-533 VVGSLSSGASVKPL
+533 
-547 LLDCFFPFDPC
+547 
-558 LLPRVKPWVERHYL
+558 
-572 QYQGLQGILQTEE
+572 
-585 EDDEESSDDEEDED
+585 
-599 GEGVDGQGEAKVS
+599 
-612 SRRQRQSS
+612 
-620 IRSSI
+620 
-625 SSSGRSRQDSVGCLN
+625 
-640 ELLMQDLVS
+640 

>member
-1 MATKRKAETGTAAK
+1 MATKRKAETGTPAK

-22 ALDAKNLKDPNKA
+22 ALDAKQLKDPNKA
-35 LVTPKSKTTA
+35 LVTPKPKTAA
-45 EAKVGEISAT
+45 EIKVNNEKT
-55 PITPLKDKRLS
+55 PGSHLTPLKDKRLS
-66 GILKAVGVNSPRSP
+66 GILKAVGVNSPKSP

-89 NIRETL
+89 NMRETL
-95 SNLDDD
+95 ANLDEE
-101 AVSSLVHQLES
+101 AVASLVHQLES

-133 RRPERGQSVESL
+133 RRPERGQGVESL

-188 NRFRPA
+188 DRFKPA
-194 GERDKRS
+194 GERDKRDR
-201 LDAIIFKRVHT
+201 DANIFKRVHT
-212 GLQCLLEVSPVG
+212 ALQCLLQVSPVG
-224 ARDET
+224 AREEA
-229 LNLMAEAFP
+229 LSGMSKAFP
-238 YFKLSPYRQ
+238 YFKVSPYRL

-253 LLEMTSYIPDS
+253 LLEMTSYISDS
-264 RLRVLTIIVEKIIKL
+264 THRVLTIIFENIIKL
-279 DAHLSREHVGKELK
+279 DAHLSREYVGEVLK
-293 EGDKK
+293 NENKGE
-298 PNDPMVETLDLL
+298 PMVETLDLL
-310 MKLMLTYINTNT
+310 MKLVLTYIKANT
-322 HHEDKYDSKKAAE
+322 HHEEKYDEKKASN
-335 LIDCL
+335 LVDCL
-340 LNIYTSHLLP
+340 MDIYTSHLLP

-356 TQYIIFY
+356 SQYIIFY
-363 LANLDPEVTQRFL
+363 LANIDPGLAQRFL
-376 AVTWRAFNSPS
+376 TVTWRTFSSPNSP
-387 SASITRQTAMSYLA
+387 SITRQTAMSYLA
-401 SFLSRSAIVT
+401 SFLSRSAVIT
-411 AQQVLAHL
+411 PQQVLAHL
-419 NRLSSWAHSYVRAR
+419 GRLSSWAHSYVRTR

-445 DLARHGPFYSACQ
+445 DLAKHGPFYSACQ

-466 RHQELTCT
+466 RHQELTAT

-558 LLPRVKPWVERHYL
+558 LLPRVKPWVETHYL

-585 EDDEESSDDEEDED
+585 EDDEESSDEEE
-599 GEGVDGQGEAKVS
+599 EEENEEANQGQEKIP
-612 SRRQRQSS
+612 RRKRQSS
-620 IRSSI
+620 MRSSI